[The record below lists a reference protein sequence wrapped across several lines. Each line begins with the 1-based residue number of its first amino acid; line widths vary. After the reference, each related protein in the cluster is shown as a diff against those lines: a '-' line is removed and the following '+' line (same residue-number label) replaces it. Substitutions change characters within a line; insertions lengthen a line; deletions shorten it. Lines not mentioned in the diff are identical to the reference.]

1 MAIKNLLK
9 TGTYT
14 RISSIGYNKG
24 QVAQVELICY
34 DSAPTKT
41 FLELRT
47 PITVT
52 EGDYEYEEEQVET
65 VETIHIFN
73 FDGITDFET
82 LEINP
87 STNMHSQIYTHLMTK
102 SLFAGCISDV

>member
-1 MAIKNLLK
+1 MAIRNLLK

-14 RISSIGYNKG
+14 RISSIGYNRG

-41 FLELRT
+41 FLELRDFPDDT
-47 PITVT
+47 DVDGYTMP
-52 EGDYEYEEEQVET
+52 VET

-73 FDGITDFET
+73 LDDTDFET

-102 SLFAGCISDV
+102 SLFAGCISDE